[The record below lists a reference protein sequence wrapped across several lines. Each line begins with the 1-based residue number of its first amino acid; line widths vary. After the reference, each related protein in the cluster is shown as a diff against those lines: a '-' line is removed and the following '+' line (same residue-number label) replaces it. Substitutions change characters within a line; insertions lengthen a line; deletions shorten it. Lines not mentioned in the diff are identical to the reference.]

1 MEVFISI
8 DADDGKRFPLNGLYT
23 VTFEL
28 ILDNE
33 TIHFSKTFTEF
44 ITLGIL
50 KITVDED
57 DQLDIAP
64 FKANNQS
71 IHARIHISGKSL
83 PSDSTVNTSPSS
95 FSNRVETFDFQL
107 FNVTHVKKSAA
118 SDATKTF
125 DTPKNKSLFKLD
137 PNRFTA
143 SIGTT
148 NAISRVHVDG
158 TIRATSFKDGSTP

>member
-1 MEVFISI
+1 M
-8 DADDGKRFPLNGLYT
+8 
-23 VTFEL
+23 
-28 ILDNE
+28 
-33 TIHFSKTFTEF
+33 
-44 ITLGIL
+44 GIL

-64 FKANNQS
+64 SKANNQS
-71 IHARIHISGKSL
+71 IHARIHISGKSY
-83 PSDSTVNTSPSS
+83 PPDSTVNTSPSS

-107 FNVTHVKKSAA
+107 FNVTTVKKSAA
-118 SDATKTF
+118 SDATETF

-158 TIRATSFKDGSTP
+158 TIRATSFKGDGSKAP